1 MKVCMTTDP
10 FPIQRDLTP
19 DAPGVVV
26 VQMVQEGRPV
36 VVLNEDLI
44 RRLEATFKTIPS
56 DARGLILASASPR
69 AFVAGA
75 DLKAIQDLSDD
86 DLRRYLE
93 YGSRVFGMLTEMPMP
108 TVAAIHGAALGGGLE
123 LAMHCDGIVA
133 CPPSPT
139 EEGQPGRP
147 YMLGLPEAGLGIC
160 PGWGGTNLLPGWMN
174 SGDAIR
180 RTATG
185 RPMTVEDASKAGL
198 FDAVAPDLRSLLTT
212 AAGWVSSQATPAR
225 DGAPSRCISR
235 SPAQAKIL
243 AALDAVREELVPA
256 SGAGTPA
263 AGAVV
268 EAIDAGLS
276 QGWQAGLSSERESL
290 IRLRHTPE
298 AKAAIEAFFAK
309 SAQK

>member
-1 MKVCMTTDP
+1 MTTDP

-26 VQMVQEGRPV
+26 VQMVQDGRPV
-36 VVLNEDLI
+36 VVLDEDLI
-44 RRLEATFKTIPS
+44 RRLEATFASVPG
-56 DARGLILASASPR
+56 DARGLILASAAPR

-75 DLKAIQDLSDD
+75 DLKSIQAMSDEE
-86 DLRRYLE
+86 LRRYLE
-93 YGSRVFGMLTEMPMP
+93 YGSRVFAMLTELPMP

-133 CPPSPT
+133 CPPAPT

-160 PGWGGTNLLPGWMN
+160 PGWGGTNLLPARMN
-174 SGDAIR
+174 PGDAIR

-185 RPMTVEDASKAGL
+185 KPMTVEDASKAGM
-198 FDAVAPDLRSLLTT
+198 FDAVAPDLKSLLTT
-212 AAGWVSSQATPAR
+212 AAGWAVSQASPER
-225 DGAPSRCISR
+225 DGEPSRCVSR
-235 SPAQAKIL
+235 KHGQAKIL

-256 SGAGTPA
+256 SGKGAPA
-263 AGAVV
+263 AAAVV

-309 SAQK
+309 SARK